1 MKRKKKALYGEITIF
16 NNVESDSDLH
26 VIHEVLEK

>member
-16 NNVESDSDLH
+16 NSVESDTDFDA
-26 VIHEVLEK
+26 IHAA